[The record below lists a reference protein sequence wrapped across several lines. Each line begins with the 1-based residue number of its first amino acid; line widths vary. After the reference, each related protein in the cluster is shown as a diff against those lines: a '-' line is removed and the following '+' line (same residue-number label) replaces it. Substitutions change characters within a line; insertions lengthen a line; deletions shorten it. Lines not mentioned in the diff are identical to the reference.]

1 MLRGEGEEWRSRN
14 EWGKHRGPK
23 ARNDEVFEGSSRY
36 RSVLTRDR
44 SLSISH
50 SLALPLAHPPHSP
63 SPSTYPQPPTQP
75 NPIQPYLALAPIY
88 YFDPHL
94 NLLSRFWIRFG
105 TALIQC
111 CVRSFAS
118 LLACLAPPRPY
129 LAPHR
134 RCFAR
139 LLLNSAMPP
148 PLRRQRQ
155 APLPAARRTGASECS
170 DSHASTRRTSSSTPH
185 RPRPPIWPHN
195 SFATMASGARSRSNS
210 RYRRFYS
217 LFSSIILLR
226 VLSCFPSNFYRVP
239 VIEHATRCLDL
250 HHDRDDYDGNHQ
262 TMTLTY
268 SYIRMVAQVEFEK
281 NKELSAT
288 IKQLQS
294 QTQKLKKDAKVDEVK
309 QAGSAVVE
317 KTKAGVCRS
326 LIIQSI
332 AIRSNVLDR
341 ELRLIET
348 RSFMCLSR
356 VVGDGRHRD
365 LEHRVQGSR
374 DGQEGHRDHCQ

>member
-1 MLRGEGEEWRSRN
+1 M
-14 EWGKHRGPK
+14 
-23 ARNDEVFEGSSRY
+23 
-36 RSVLTRDR
+36 
-44 SLSISH
+44 
-50 SLALPLAHPPHSP
+50 
-63 SPSTYPQPPTQP
+63 
-75 NPIQPYLALAPIY
+75 
-88 YFDPHL
+88 
-94 NLLSRFWIRFG
+94 
-105 TALIQC
+105 
-111 CVRSFAS
+111 
-118 LLACLAPPRPY
+118 
-129 LAPHR
+129 
-134 RCFAR
+134 
-139 LLLNSAMPP
+139 
-148 PLRRQRQ
+148 
-155 APLPAARRTGASECS
+155 
-170 DSHASTRRTSSSTPH
+170 
-185 RPRPPIWPHN
+185 
-195 SFATMASGARSRSNS
+195 
-210 RYRRFYS
+210 
-217 LFSSIILLR
+217 
-226 VLSCFPSNFYRVP
+226 
-239 VIEHATRCLDL
+239 IEHATRCLDL

>member
-50 SLALPLAHPPHSP
+50 SLALPLAHPPHAP
-63 SPSTYPQPPTQP
+63 SPSTYPQPPIQS
-75 NPIQPYLALAPIY
+75 NPILLSPIY

-139 LLLNSAMPP
+139 LLPNSAMPP

-170 DSHASTRRTSSSTPH
+170 DSHASTRRTSSSSSTPH

-210 RYRRFYS
+210 RYRRLYS

-239 VIEHATRCLDL
+239 VIEQATRWLDL
-250 HHDRDDYDGNHQ
+250 HHARDDYDGNHHND
-262 TMTLTY
+262 THVLLRAWWYRLSSRKTRSSVPRSSNFNHRRRSSRRTPRSTRSSRPAAPSSRRPRPVY
-268 SYIRMVAQVEFEK
+268 VAHSIIR
-281 NKELSAT
+281 
-288 IKQLQS
+288 
-294 QTQKLKKDAKVDEVK
+294 
-309 QAGSAVVE
+309 
-317 KTKAGVCRS
+317 
-326 LIIQSI
+326 SI

-348 RSFMCLSR
+348 RSFVCLSR

>member
-50 SLALPLAHPPHSP
+50 SLALPLAHPPHAP
-63 SPSTYPQPPTQP
+63 SPSTYPQPPIQS
-75 NPIQPYLALAPIY
+75 NPILLSPIY

-139 LLLNSAMPP
+139 LLPNSAMPP

-170 DSHASTRRTSSSTPH
+170 DSHASTRRTSSSSSTPH

-210 RYRRFYS
+210 RYRRLYS

-326 LIIQSI
+326 FNHSI
-332 AIRSNVLDR
+332 NRDSIERARSRAEIDR
-341 ELRLIET
+341 NAFVCVSLSCSWR
-348 RSFMCLSR
+348 RSAP
-356 VVGDGRHRD
+356 
-365 LEHRVQGSR
+365 
-374 DGQEGHRDHCQ
+374 